1 VGVERTRAG
10 RGAPHA
16 VEIHGL
22 VKQFRA
28 RSGLPMDWGFGP
40 AHWIVSALIK
50 YRKKLEWRRAV
61 DDVDL
66 TVERGELFGLLGPNG
81 AGKTTLLKCLATL
94 LIPDEGEAW
103 VNGYSVRTQ
112 PDQVKLSMNLVGS
125 GHWVAFDWA
134 MSLRENLHFFGT
146 LYGLSRSERVERID
160 AALARLNLAHR
171 AEDTPRTLS
180 AGERQRM
187 LLAKGFMIR
196 APVFLLDEPTVGL
209 DPEGAA
215 EVREFI
221 RNDLLGDGETS
232 GILTTHR
239 MNEAEALCRR
249 IAIMN
254 RGRIV
259 AQGTPV
265 ELKRMAGERS
275 VLALRASRIGQ
286 PALEAIRALE
296 GVRAAV
302 ASPAEGIDEAA
313 RVHCDDPDRLAG
325 LVAEILRRGG
335 AEVRAVEREDPTL
348 EDAFIALT
356 RSGADTPDTSRGVTP
371 RRAP

>member
-1 VGVERTRAG
+1 MGLG
-10 RGAPHA
+10 PA
-16 VEIHGL
+16 VETRSL

-28 RSGLPMDWGFGP
+28 RSGLPMDWGFGN
-40 AHWIVSALIK
+40 AHWIVSSLIK
-50 YRKKLEWRRAV
+50 YRRKLEWRRAV

-81 AGKTTLLKCLATL
+81 AGKTTLLKCLTTL
-94 LIPDEGEAW
+94 LIPDGGEAW
-103 VNGYSVRTQ
+103 VNGYSVRDQ
-112 PDQVKLSMNLVGS
+112 PDEVKLSLNLVGS

-134 MSLRENLHFFGT
+134 MSVRDNLHFFGT
-146 LYGLSRSERVERID
+146 LYGLSRAERTERIE
-160 AALARLNLAHR
+160 AALARLTLEAR

-221 RNDLLGDGETS
+221 RNDLLAGGETS

-249 IAIMN
+249 IAIMH

-259 AQGTPV
+259 ARGTPV
-265 ELKRMAGERS
+265 ELRSLAGERS
-275 VLALRASRIGQ
+275 VLALRASKVPQ
-286 PALEAIRALE
+286 LALAAIRALE

-302 ASPAEGIDEAA
+302 ASPSEGLDEAA
-313 RVHCDDPDRLAG
+313 RVHCDDPDRQAG
-325 LVAEILRRGG
+325 PIADLLRRHG
-335 AEVRAVEREDPTL
+335 AHVRSVEREDPTL

-356 RSGADTPDTSRGVTP
+356 SEAV
-371 RRAP
+371 A

>member
-1 VGVERTRAG
+1 
-10 RGAPHA
+10 
-16 VEIHGL
+16 

-275 VLALRASRIGQ
+275 VLALPASRRSRRSA
-286 PALEAIRALE
+286 PSRACAP
-296 GVRAAV
+296 R
-302 ASPAEGIDEAA
+302 SPARPRGSTRPPACIATTPTVWPAWSPTSCAA
-313 RVHCDDPDRLAG
+313 AAPKCALSNVRT
-325 LVAEILRRGG
+325 RRS
-335 AEVRAVEREDPTL
+335 R
-348 EDAFIALT
+348 
-356 RSGADTPDTSRGVTP
+356 TPSSP
-371 RRAP
+371 